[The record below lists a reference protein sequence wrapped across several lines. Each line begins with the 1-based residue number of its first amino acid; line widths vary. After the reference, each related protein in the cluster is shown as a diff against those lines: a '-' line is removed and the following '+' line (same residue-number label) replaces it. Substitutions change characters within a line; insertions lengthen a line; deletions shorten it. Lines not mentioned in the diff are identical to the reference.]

1 MRIKVPNRFGLTCS
15 AVIGVRGSKLENVG
29 VCMRKIRFCVLLAVC
44 ALANLVAQS
53 DRGVITGMVKDASGA
68 VVPGAQVTAIQ
79 SSTNANFKTKTTTS
93 GDFTVPSLPVG
104 DYQVRVESTGF
115 KTYVASNIV
124 VAPGSTVPLDVV
136 LEVGTTQ
143 QTVEVVANAQLLQSE
158 SARVATEVSN
168 RLVDELP
175 VVVNGAVRSP
185 FDLSSTTA
193 EVNSTG
199 QYRVG
204 GGKGGAYGMT
214 LDGTTITTAGQ
225 LDSNGVT
232 WTQINTPSVD
242 ALTEF
247 TVTSGGFK
255 ADIGH
260 ASGGA
265 MSFVSKSGTNQLHG
279 DAYEFLRNQ
288 DLDAKGFYGATKP
301 VYKQNDF
308 GVTSGGPVWIPKIY
322 HGRDKTFW
330 FFSYEGFRNRAGAT
344 PSPLSVPPPEF
355 YTGDLHNFVNGS
367 GQLYQVYDPATT
379 TLVNGSYVRTPFP
392 NNQIPQSRIDPISQE
407 IINYVKPLLS
417 PNVPGT
423 VPGTSGY
430 VRNNYVSLGTS
441 ISPNNKYSVKGD
453 QVLTSKQRL
462 SFFFERTREQDLYGP
477 DGAPSALPI
486 PLGGNPGYNRS
497 DVYRLSYDYTLTPT
511 LLNRFYAGGNNWEQN
526 HGAYD
531 VYSGAPQA
539 HGLQTV
545 PTGWKS
551 KICIPNYPDCND
563 AFPQVNFTNS
573 EFTSWGV
580 AAPNGSDNIVV
591 EFHDDMT
598 KTLGQHT
605 FKWGYFYN
613 NTHYNGFGLQNISGN
628 VTFQALNTGVPL
640 NTNQSTGGG
649 SAFASF
655 LLGQVSGY
663 SLDTPRYLATQF
675 RSHEAYFQDDWRV
688 STRLTLNLGLRFSLA
703 RPVLVGNYDAS
714 DFDPTLP
721 NPGAGGIPG
730 ALIFDGFGP
739 GRINKDSLTSGWNGW
754 GPRLGF
760 AYALNN
766 KLTIRGAASRSFG
779 PLTYEGSS
787 SHNLGIV
794 QRITVND
801 QSQGLNPLWVLQ
813 NGAPA
818 WAQVPDIDPSV
829 GNGSN
834 VPYYNGKAASTPSDE
849 INYSF
854 NIERALTNNLMLEV
868 GYVATTAAKIQS
880 NLLYY
885 NQLNLANLPAN
896 LNPFTAS
903 GRTLLNSLVGS
914 AAANAAGVT
923 APWSGF
929 NTLWGTGATVGQSL
943 RPYPQYSAVDTLNGQ
958 GDRIGHSTYNAMQVK
973 FTKRYSSGLTVQAS
987 YVLSKLLTDADG
999 NSGTENQYDRA
1010 LEKSIASYDQTHVVK
1025 LNYVYELPFGHGRH
1039 FLSRKSVAS
1048 AILGDWRFSGVQGYS
1063 SGTPVGLG
1071 TTVSFPIFNGGNRP
1085 TITTYNGWRGTYSGS
1100 FDPGADSFFQPAS
1113 WFGTQSTTA
1122 LGNATRY
1129 NPDCRYFPGYGES
1142 ISLAKSIRFTESKH
1156 IDFRWEAFNILNR
1169 TQFGALSGG
1178 ATLQNANFGLWRTQ
1192 SNSPRRMQV
1201 SLKLY
1206 W

>member
-1 MRIKVPNRFGLTCS
+1 MPR
-15 AVIGVRGSKLENVG
+15 KLQFLV
-29 VCMRKIRFCVLLAVC
+29 VLCLC
-44 ALANLVAQS
+44 AASTLLAQS
-53 DRGVITGMVKDASGA
+53 DRGVITGTVKDASGA

-79 SSTNANFKTKTTTS
+79 PSTNANFRTTTTAS

-104 DYQVRVESTGF
+104 NYRLRVESAGF
-115 KTYVASNIV
+115 KTYVANDIV
-124 VAPGSTVPLDVV
+124 VAAGATVELNVA
-136 LEVGTTQ
+136 LEVGTSQ
-143 QTVEVVANAQLLQSE
+143 QTIEVAANAQMLQAE
-158 SARVATEVSN
+158 TARVATEVSN
-168 RLVDELP
+168 RLVDDLP
-175 VVVNGAVRSP
+175 VFVNGAVRSP
-185 FDLSSTTA
+185 FDLSASTA

-214 LDGTTITTAGQ
+214 LDGSTITTAGQ
-225 LDSNGVT
+225 LDSNGTT

-247 TVTSGGFK
+247 SVTAGGFK
-255 ADIGH
+255 AEMGH
-260 ASGGA
+260 ASGGT
-265 MSFVSKSGTNQLHG
+265 MSFVSKSGTNGFHG

-288 DLDAKGFYGATKP
+288 DLDAKGYYGATKP

-308 GVTSGGPVWIPKIY
+308 GVTVGGPVWIPKVY
-322 HGRDKTFW
+322 KGKDKTFF

-355 YTGDLHNFVNGS
+355 YTGDLHNYVNAS
-367 GQLYQVYDPATT
+367 GQMYQIYDPSTT

-407 IINYVKPLLS
+407 IINYVKPLLV

-423 VPGTSGY
+423 VPGTSAY
-430 VRNNYVSLGTS
+430 VRNNYLSAGTS

-462 SFFFERTREQDLYGP
+462 SFFFERTREHDLFGP
-477 DGAPSALPI
+477 DGAASSLPE

-497 DVYRLSYDYTLTPT
+497 DVYRLSWDYTLSPT

-526 HGAYD
+526 HGAFD
-531 VYSGAPQA
+531 TYSGAPESQ
-539 HGLQTV
+539 GLPTIS
-545 PTGWKS
+545 TGWKS
-551 KICIPNYPDCND
+551 KVCIPNYPDCND
-563 AFPQVNFTNS
+563 DFPQINFTNS
-573 EFTSWGV
+573 EFTNWGV

-598 KTLGQHT
+598 KSLGSHT

-628 VTFQALNTGVPL
+628 VTFQNLNTGVPL
-640 NTNQSTGGG
+640 NTSQATGGG

-663 SLDTPRYLATQF
+663 SLDTPRYLATEF

-688 STRLTLNLGLRFSLA
+688 SQHLTLNLGLRFELSL
-703 RPVLVGNYDAS
+703 PLLVGDNQAS
-714 DFDPTLP
+714 DLSPSTP
-721 NPGAGGIPG
+721 NPGAGGLPG
-730 ALIFDGFGP
+730 ALVFAGTGP
-739 GRINKDSLTSGWNGW
+739 GRIGSDTLTSGWNGW

-760 AYALNN
+760 AYGLNN
-766 KLTIRGAASRSFG
+766 KTTIRGAASRSFG

-794 QRITVND
+794 QRITVSD

-849 INYSF
+849 ITFAF
-854 NIERALTNNLMLEV
+854 NIERQMTANSVLEV
-868 GYVATTAAKIQS
+868 GYVGTMAAHIQG
-880 NLLYY
+880 NILAF
-885 NQLNLANLPAN
+885 NQLNVAKLPAN

-903 GRTLLNSLVGS
+903 GRTLLNSLVGG
-914 AAANAAGVT
+914 AAANAAGIT
-923 APWSGF
+923 PPWPGF
-929 NTLWGTGATVGQSL
+929 NALWGTGATVGQSL
-943 RPYPQYSAVDTLNGQ
+943 RPYPQYSTVDTINGQ
-958 GDRIGHSTYNAMQVK
+958 GDKIGHSTYHAMQVK
-973 FTKRYSSGLTVQAS
+973 FSHRYSGGLTVQAS
-987 YVLSKLLTDADG
+987 YVLSKILTDADSET
-999 NSGTENQYDRA
+999 SGMPEDQYDRA

-1025 LNYVYELPFGHGRH
+1025 LNYVYELPFGKGRH
-1039 FLSRKSVAS
+1039 FLASKSVAS
-1048 AILGDWRFSGVQGYS
+1048 AIFGGWRFAGIQGYS
-1063 SGTPVGLG
+1063 SGTPIALA
-1071 TTVSFPIFNGGNRP
+1071 TTVSFPMFNGGNRP
-1085 TITTYNGWRGTYSGS
+1085 TITTYDGWAGS
-1100 FDPGADSFFQPAS
+1100 YTGKFDPGADSFFQPAS

-1129 NPDCRYFPGYGES
+1129 NPKLRYFPNFNES
-1142 ISLAKSIRFTESKH
+1142 ISLARSIKVKEQTH
-1156 IDFRWEAFNILNR
+1156 LDFRWEAFNFLNR
-1169 TQFGALSGG
+1169 TQFGALSSG
-1178 ATLQNANFGLWRTQ
+1178 TSLQNANFGLWRTQ
-1192 SNSPRRMQV
+1192 SNTPRRMQV
-1201 SLKLY
+1201 SLKFY

>member
-1 MRIKVPNRFGLTCS
+1 M
-15 AVIGVRGSKLENVG
+15 
-29 VCMRKIRFCVLLAVC
+29 
-44 ALANLVAQS
+44 ANLVAQT
-53 DRGVITGMVKDASGA
+53 DRGVITGTVKDSSGA
-68 VVPGAQVTAIQ
+68 VVPGAQVTAVQ
-79 SSTNANFKTKTTTS
+79 TSTNESFKTKTTAS

-104 DYQVRVESTGF
+104 SYQVRVENTGF
-115 KTYVASNIV
+115 KAYVATNV
-124 VAPGSTVPLDVV
+124 VVDAGSTVLLDVT

-143 QTVEVVANAQLLQSE
+143 QTVEVMANQQLLQTE
-158 SARVATEVSN
+158 TGRVATEVSN
-168 RLVDELP
+168 RLVEDLP

-185 FDLSSTTA
+185 FDLSASTA

-214 LDGTTITTAGQ
+214 LDGSTVTTAGQ

-247 TVTSGGFK
+247 SVTSGGFK
-255 ADIGH
+255 AEVGH
-260 ASGGA
+260 ASGGT

-308 GVTSGGPVWIPKIY
+308 GVTVGGPVWIPKVY
-322 HGRDKTFW
+322 HGKDKTFF

-344 PSPLSVPPPEF
+344 PTPYSVPPPEF
-355 YTGDLHNFVNGS
+355 YTGDLHNYVNAS
-367 GQLYQVYDPATT
+367 GQLYQVYDPGTT

-407 IINYVKPLLS
+407 IINYVKPLLA
-417 PNVPGT
+417 PNVAAA
-423 VPGTSGY
+423 PGTSAY
-430 VRNNYVSLGTS
+430 VRNNYVSAGSS
-441 ISPNNKYSVKGD
+441 ISPNNKYSIKGD

-477 DGAPSALPI
+477 TGAPGLPE
-486 PLGGNPGYNRS
+486 PLAGNPGYNRS
-497 DVYRLSYDYTLTPT
+497 DVYRISYDYTLSPT

-526 HGAYD
+526 HGAFD
-531 VYSGAPQA
+531 TYSGAPESQ
-539 HGLQTV
+539 GLPTTA
-545 PTGWKS
+545 TGWKS

-563 AFPQVNFTNS
+563 NFPQVNFTNS
-573 EFTSWGV
+573 EFTNWGV

-598 KTLGQHT
+598 KTAGPHT

-628 VTFQALNTGVPL
+628 VTFQDLNTGVPL
-640 NTNQSTGGG
+640 VTSQATGGG

-663 SLDTPRYLATQF
+663 SLDTPRYLATEF
-675 RSHEAYFQDDWRV
+675 RTHQAYFQDDWRV
-688 STRLTLNLGLRFSLA
+688 SQRLTLNLGLRFELA
-703 RPVLVGNYDAS
+703 RPLLVGNDRAS
-714 DFDPTLP
+714 DLSPTTP
-721 NPGAGGIPG
+721 NPGAGGLPG
-730 ALIFDGFGP
+730 ALIFAGSGP
-739 GRINKDSLTSGWNGW
+739 GRIGSDYLTSGWHGF

-760 AYALNN
+760 AYSLNN
-766 KLTIRGAASRSFG
+766 KTTIRGSASRSFG

-794 QRITVND
+794 QRITVSD
-801 QSQGLNPLWVLQ
+801 QSLGLNPLWAMQ

-849 INYSF
+849 LNYAF
-854 NIERALTNNLMLEV
+854 NIERQVTANSVLEV
-868 GYVATTAAKIQS
+868 GYVATLASDIQS
-880 NLLYY
+880 NILAF
-885 NQLNLANLPAN
+885 NQLNLAKLPAN
-896 LNPFTAS
+896 LSPFTSS
-903 GRTLLNSLVGS
+903 GKTLLASTVGG
-914 AAANAAGVT
+914 ALANAAGIT
-923 APWSGF
+923 PPWPGF
-929 NTLWGTGATVGQSL
+929 NALWGTGASVGQSL
-943 RPYPQYSAVDTLNGQ
+943 RPYPQYSTVDTINGQ
-958 GDRIGHSTYNAMQVK
+958 GDKIGHSTYHSMQVK
-973 FTKRYSSGLTVQAS
+973 FSHRYSSGLTVQAS
-987 YVLSKLLTDADG
+987 YVLSKLLTDSD
-999 NSGTENQYDRA
+999 SGGSEPEDQYNRS

-1025 LNYVYELPFGHGRH
+1025 LNYVYELPFGKGRR
-1039 FLSRKSVAS
+1039 FLSGKSVGS
-1048 AILGDWRFSGVQGYS
+1048 AIFGGWRFSGIQGYS
-1063 SGTPVGLG
+1063 SGTPMGLG

-1085 TITTYNGWRGTYSGS
+1085 TVSTYEGWAGS
-1100 FDPGADSFFQPAS
+1100 YTGKFDPGADSFFQPVS
-1113 WFGTQSTTA
+1113 FFGTQPTTA
-1122 LGNATRY
+1122 LGTLTRY
-1129 NPDCRYFPGYGES
+1129 NPKLRYFPGFNEN
-1142 ISLAKSIRFTESKH
+1142 ISLARSITLKESKR
-1156 IDFRWEAFNILNR
+1156 IEFRWESFNFLNR
-1169 TQFGALSGG
+1169 TQFGPLSGG
-1178 ATLQNANFGLWRTQ
+1178 TTLQNANFGNWRSQ
-1192 SNSPRRMQV
+1192 SNSARRMQV
-1201 SLKLY
+1201 SMKLY

>member
-1 MRIKVPNRFGLTCS
+1 M
-15 AVIGVRGSKLENVG
+15 
-29 VCMRKIRFCVLLAVC
+29 
-44 ALANLVAQS
+44 ANLVAQS
-53 DRGVITGMVKDASGA
+53 DRGVITGTVKDASGA
-68 VVPGAQVTAIQ
+68 VVPGAQITAIQ
-79 SSTNANFKTKTTTS
+79 TSTNANFKTKTTTS

-104 DYQVRVESTGF
+104 NYQVRVENTGF
-115 KTYVASNIV
+115 KTYLADSVI
-124 VAPGSTVPLDVV
+124 VAPGSTVPLDVT
-136 LEVGTTQ
+136 LELGATQ
-143 QTVEVVANAQLLQSE
+143 QTIEVVANAQMLQSE

-168 RLVDELP
+168 RMVEDLP

-193 EVNSTG
+193 EVSSTG

-214 LDGTTITTAGQ
+214 LDGTTVTTAGQ

-255 ADIGH
+255 AEVGH

-265 MSFVSKSGTNQLHG
+265 MSFVSKSGTNELHG

-308 GVTSGGPVWIPKIY
+308 GVTVGGPVWLPKIY
-322 HGRDKTFW
+322 HGRDKTFF

-344 PSPLSVPPPEF
+344 PTPYSVPPPEF
-355 YTGDLHNFVNGS
+355 YTGDLHNFVNAS
-367 GQLYQVYDPATT
+367 GQMYQIYDPATT

-392 NNQIPQSRIDPISQE
+392 NNQIPVSRIDPISEE
-407 IINYVKPLLS
+407 IIKYVQPLIS
-417 PNVPGT
+417 PNAAGIVPGAY
-423 VPGTSGY
+423 SY
-430 VRNNYVSLGTS
+430 VRNNYISAGSS
-441 ISPNNKYSVKGD
+441 ISPNNKYSIKGD
-453 QVLTSKQRL
+453 QVLTSKQRI
-462 SFFFERTREQDLYGP
+462 SFFFERTREQDLFGP
-477 DGAPSALPI
+477 TGAPGLPA
-486 PLGGNPGYNRS
+486 PLSGSPGYNRS
-497 DVYRLSYDYTLTPT
+497 DVYRISHDYTISPT

-526 HGAYD
+526 HGSFL

-539 HGLQTV
+539 QGL
-545 PTGWKS
+545 PTTPNGWKD
-551 KICIPNYPDCND
+551 KICIPNYPDCNVV
-563 AFPQVNFTNS
+563 FPQVNFTNS
-573 EFTSWGV
+573 EFTNWGQP
-580 AAPNGSDNIVV
+580 APNGSDNIVV

-598 KTLGQHT
+598 KTAGSHT
-605 FKWGYFYN
+605 FKWGYYYN

-663 SLDTPRYLATQF
+663 SLDTPRYLATEYRNHQT
-675 RSHEAYFQDDWRV
+675 YFQDDWRV
-688 STRLTLNLGLRFSLA
+688 SQHLTVNLGLRFELA
-703 RPVLVGNYDAS
+703 RPLLVGDNQAS
-714 DFDPTLP
+714 DLSPTLP
-721 NPGAGGIPG
+721 NPGAGGLPG
-730 ALIFDGFGP
+730 ALIFAGSGP
-739 GRINKDSLTSGWNGW
+739 GRIGSPYLTSGWNGW
-754 GPRLGF
+754 GPRLGL
-760 AYALNN
+760 AYSVNN
-766 KLTIRGAASRSFG
+766 KTTIRAAASRSFG

-794 QRITVND
+794 QRITVTD

-818 WAQVPDIDPSV
+818 WSQVPNINPSV
-829 GNGSN
+829 GNVSN
-834 VPYYNGKAASTPSDE
+834 VPYYNGKSASTPSDE
-849 INYSF
+849 LTYAF
-854 NIERALTNNLMLEV
+854 NIERQVTANSVLEV
-868 GYVATTAAKIQS
+868 GYVATLASDIQS
-880 NLLYY
+880 NLLAY
-885 NQLNLANLPAN
+885 NQLNVANLPAN
-896 LNPFTAS
+896 LNPYTAS
-903 GRTLLNSLVGS
+903 GRTLLNSQVGS
-914 AAANAAGVT
+914 AAANAAGVV

-929 NTLWGTGATVGQSL
+929 NTLWGTGATVAQSL
-943 RPYPQYSAVDTLNGQ
+943 RPYPQYSTVDTINGQ
-958 GDRIGHSTYNAMQVK
+958 GDRIGHSTYHAMQVK
-973 FTKRYSSGLTVQAS
+973 FSHRYSSGLTVQAS

-999 NSGTENQYDRA
+999 QTSGEPEDQYNRA

-1025 LNYVYELPFGHGRH
+1025 LNYVYELPFGKGKK
-1039 FLSRKSVAS
+1039 FLSGKSVGS
-1048 AILGDWRFSGVQGYS
+1048 AILGGWRFAGIQGYS
-1063 SGTPVGLG
+1063 SGTPIGLG

-1085 TITTYNGWRGTYSGS
+1085 TVSTYNGWGGTYTGN

-1113 WFGTQSTTA
+1113 WFGTQPTTS
-1122 LGNATRY
+1122 LGTITRY
-1129 NPDCRYFPGYGES
+1129 NPKLRYFPGYNET
-1142 ISLAKSIRFTESKH
+1142 ISLARSIHFTESKH
-1156 IDFRWEAFNILNR
+1156 IDFRWEAFNLLNR

-1178 ATLQNANFGLWRTQ
+1178 TTLQNANFGNWRSQ

-1201 SLKLY
+1201 SLKLF